1 MIIMKS
7 VVHSFVPALALG
19 VVAIAAVGCNRD
31 RVDRDRTVTP
41 LPGDRTVTP
50 LPGDRPGTTNDGTG
64 TTTVT
69 GANVGSVGNQAAVG
83 RIVAARCARE
93 TTCNNVGLD
102 KHWANGPACTA
113 KVTADMKD
121 DLNAND
127 CPYGVDEKEL
137 NECLAAIR
145 GESCNNP
152 IETISRL
159 AACRT
164 SDMCLKTAAPNR

>member
-1 MIIMKS
+1 MKS
-7 VVHSFVPALALG
+7 VVRSVVPALALG
-19 VVAIAAVGCNRD
+19 VFALAAGCDRD
-31 RVDRDRTVTP
+31 RVDHDRSVTP
-41 LPGDRTVTP
+41 VTP
-50 LPGDRPGTTNDGTG
+50 VPGDRPADRLGTTGTNNG
-64 TTTVT
+64 GVGSTTVT
-69 GANVGSVGNQAAVG
+69 GANVGSVTNQAAVG

-113 KVTADMKD
+113 KIGADMKD
-121 DLNAND
+121 DLNAKE

-137 NECLAAIR
+137 NECLTAIR